1 MGGYGVS
8 FNRREMLRFG
18 AYGATAAVLA
28 SASSSSVLAQLVPQ
42 AQPLA
47 RDPLAPLAAQPPRI
61 LTPSAPAGIDPKLF
75 ARAKAALDQHQI
87 YARDTIG
94 IADFSRPSSEP
105 RFHVVDLASG
115 QVESHRV
122 CHGRGSDPAHS
133 GYLERFS
140 NDFGSYATS
149 NGTYTTGDYYDGKYG
164 LSMKVRGLDWS
175 NNNAESRAIVIH
187 NAWYAEDDMIPLH
200 GMLGRSEGC
209 FAMSRKSQFDV
220 MRKLA
225 GGRMIYADKLGQA

>member
-1 MGGYGVS
+1 LARTE
-8 FNRREMLRFG
+8 RRGRSSPRLQARACWPQVPAAAPTNPF
-18 AYGATAAVLA
+18 AAAV
-28 SASSSSVLAQLVPQ
+28 QPQ
-42 AQPLA
+42 APA
-47 RDPLAPLAAQPPRI
+47 
-61 LTPSAPAGIDPKLF
+61 APAGIDPALF

-94 IADFSRPSSEP
+94 IVDFSRPSSEP
-105 RFHVVDLASG
+105 RFHLVDLASG

-133 GYLERFS
+133 GYVERFS

-164 LSMKVRGLDWS
+164 TSLRVRGLDTS
-175 NNNAESRAIVIH
+175 NSNAEARAIVIH

-200 GMLGRSEGC
+200 GQLGRSEGC
-209 FAMSRKSQFDV
+209 FAMSRESQYAV
-220 MRKLA
+220 MRRLA
-225 GGRMIYADKLGQA
+225 GGRMIYADKLA

>member
-1 MGGYGVS
+1 MGAA
-8 FNRREMLRFG
+8 G
-18 AYGATAAVLA
+18 AILSSA
-28 SASSSSVLAQLVPQ
+28 ASSSSLQLIPGVQ
-42 AQPLA
+42 GLQPLPPQPTPA
-47 RDPLAPLAAQPPRI
+47 PRPLV
-61 LTPSAPAGIDPKLF
+61 PSAPAGIDPQLF
-75 ARAKAALDQHQI
+75 ARAKAALDQHKI

-94 IADFSRPSSEP
+94 IVDFSKPSSEP
-105 RFHVVDLASG
+105 RFHLVDLASG

-122 CHGRGSDPAHS
+122 AHGRGSDPSHS

-140 NDFGSYATS
+140 NDFGSYASS

-175 NNNAESRAIVIH
+175 NYNAEPRAIVIH
-187 NAWYAEDDMIPLH
+187 NAWYAEDNMIPLH

-209 FAMSRKSQFDV
+209 FAMSRDSQYAV

-225 GGRMIYADKLGQA
+225 GGRMIYADKLA

>member
-1 MGGYGVS
+1 VS
-8 FNRREMLRFG
+8 LNRREMLRLG
-18 AYGATAAVLA
+18 AYGATAAVLSTA
-28 SASSSSVLAQLVPQ
+28 ASSSLAQLLPHGTP
-42 AQPLA
+42 AA
-47 RDPLAPLAAQPPRI
+47 DPLAPLGQPQAQI
-61 LTPSAPAGIDPKLF
+61 LTPSAPAGIDPQLF
-75 ARAKAALDQHQI
+75 ARAKAALDQHRI

-94 IADFSRPSSEP
+94 IADFSKPSSEP
-105 RFHVVDLASG
+105 RFHLVDLASG

-122 CHGRGSDPAHS
+122 AHGRGSDPSHS

-164 LSMKVRGLDWS
+164 LSMKVQGLDWS
-175 NNNAESRAIVIH
+175 NNNAEARAIVIH

-209 FAMSRKSQFDV
+209 FAMSKASQDRV
-220 MRKLA
+220 MRRLA
-225 GGRMIYADKLGQA
+225 GGRMIFAEKLA

>member
-1 MGGYGVS
+1 VS
-8 FNRREMLRFG
+8 LNRREMLRLG
-18 AYGATAAVLA
+18 AYGATAAVLSTA
-28 SASSSSVLAQLVPQ
+28 ASSSLAQLL
-42 AQPLA
+42 PLGTA
-47 RDPLAPLAAQPPRI
+47 PRDPLAPLQPQPQAQI
-61 LTPSAPAGIDPKLF
+61 LTPTAPAGIDPQLF

-87 YARDTIG
+87 AARDTIG
-94 IADFSRPSSEP
+94 IADFSKPSSEP
-105 RFHVVDLASG
+105 RFHLVDLASG

-122 CHGRGSDPAHS
+122 AHGRGSDPAHS

-149 NGTYTTGDYYDGKYG
+149 NGAYTTGDYYDGKYG

-175 NNNAESRAIVIH
+175 NNNAESRSIVIH

-209 FAMSRKSQFDV
+209 FAMSRKSQYDV
-220 MRKLA
+220 MKRLA
-225 GGRMIYADKLGQA
+225 GGRMIYADKLA

>member
-1 MGGYGVS
+1 MKLD
-8 FNRREMLRFG
+8 RREMLRLG
-18 AYGATAAVLA
+18 AMGAAGAILSTAA
-28 SASSSSVLAQLVPQ
+28 SSSVLQLVPGPQ
-42 AQPLA
+42 GL
-47 RDPLAPLAAQPPRI
+47 DPLAPFPAAPQPAVVQ
-61 LTPSAPAGIDPKLF
+61 TPSAPAGIDPQLF
-75 ARAKAALDQHQI
+75 ARAKAALDSHGI
-87 YARDTIG
+87 YARDSIG
-94 IADFSRPSSEP
+94 IADFSQPSSEP
-105 RFHVVDLASG
+105 RFHLVDLASG
-115 QVESHRV
+115 EVESHRV
-122 CHGRGSDPAHS
+122 AHGRGSDPSHS

-149 NGTYTTGDYYDGKYG
+149 NGTYPTGDYSDGKYG

-175 NNNAESRAIVIH
+175 NNNAEARAIVIH

-225 GGRMIYADKLGQA
+225 GGRMIYADKLA

>member
-1 MGGYGVS
+1 VS
-8 FNRREMLRFG
+8 LNRREMLRLG
-18 AYGATAAVLA
+18 AYGATAAVLSTA
-28 SASSSSVLAQLVPQ
+28 ASSSVLAQLLPQ
-42 AQPLA
+42 SGAGAP
-47 RDPLAPLAAQPPRI
+47 DPLAPFAARPQSQV
-61 LTPSAPAGIDPKLF
+61 LTPSAPAGIDPQLF

-94 IADFSRPSSEP
+94 IADFSQPSSEP

-149 NGTYTTGDYYDGKYG
+149 NGTYTTADYYDGKYG

-175 NNNAESRAIVIH
+175 NSNAEARAIVIH
-187 NAWYAEDDMIPLH
+187 NAWYAEDDMVPLH

-209 FAMSRKSQFDV
+209 FAMSRESQYAV

-225 GGRMIYADKLGQA
+225 GGRMIYADKLA

>member
-1 MGGYGVS
+1 ML
-8 FNRREMLRFG
+8 NRREMLRLG
-18 AYGATAAVLA
+18 AMGAAGAVI
-28 SASSSSVLAQLVPQ
+28 SSSALSQTFQGLVTPPAPGTNAVPQ
-42 AQPLA
+42 SPFAQRPVLT
-47 RDPLAPLAAQPPRI
+47 APE
-61 LTPSAPAGIDPKLF
+61 GIDPQLF
-75 ARAKAALDQHQI
+75 ARAKAALDQHRI

-94 IADFSRPSSEP
+94 IVDFSKPSSEP
-105 RFHVVDLASG
+105 RFHLVDLASG

-122 CHGRGSDPAHS
+122 AHGRGSDPAHS

-149 NGTYTTGDYYDGKYG
+149 NGTYTTGDYYQGKYG
-164 LSMKVRGLDWS
+164 LSMKVNGLDWS

-209 FAMSRKSQFDV
+209 FAMSRDSQFKV

-225 GGRMIYADKLGQA
+225 GGRMIYADKLA